1 MPLPSEA
8 STDDTQTLRRP
19 LCRQGK
25 RADSSVFLSL
35 QNLRS
40 ETQAHPRLAVL
51 RQALGGE
58 ARAWH
63 MASYRRA
70 SLPVPCSI
78 LGGIAGFDSKPICR
92 MPANPLFASAARSA
106 FGDTSVNAKQEGT
119 P

>member
-19 LCRQGK
+19 LCRQGE
-25 RADSSVFLSL
+25 RADSSVILSL

-51 RQALGGE
+51 RRAPSGE
-58 ARAWH
+58 ARTWH
-63 MASYRRA
+63 LATYRRP
-70 SLPVPCSI
+70 SLSVACPI
-78 LGGIAGFDSKPICR
+78 LGGSSKPICR
-92 MPANPLFASAARSA
+92 MPANPLFALAARSA